1 MLPSEYNRHST
12 MKLTNQSFSVVIS
25 TGLIALVDD
34 CIKQHFNV
42 KPKNT
47 HSVAVPLTS
56 KKYDMEFVSP
66 RAMVEHMFKR
76 TDSSSSSKDR
86 DQRGSPLK
94 HGNPVH
100 AH

>member
-1 MLPSEYNRHST
+1 MIFTDYR
-12 MKLTNQSFSVVIS
+12 FSVIIS

-42 KPKNT
+42 KPKHT
-47 HSVAVPLTS
+47 HSVAVPLTN

-66 RAMVEHMFKR
+66 KAMVEQMFKR
-76 TDSSSSSKDR
+76 TNSSSSSKER

-94 HGNPVH
+94 FGNPVY